1 MKVVGSNPYAVA
13 VEECY
18 GLDKIEFLQSHEN
31 LDIYQKAFDII
42 EKYFGSEE
50 EDGKLAPQIDNQ
62 AQQFQ
67 VLFFK
72 WKIMC
77 QIYQPTFILQFQF
90 NPHQESASFQF

>member
-1 MKVVGSNPYAVA
+1 M
-13 VEECY
+13 EECY

-42 EKYFGSEE
+42 EKYFGSDE

-67 VLFFK
+67 VLFQK
-72 WKIMC
+72 YSKN
-77 QIYQPTFILQFQF
+77 QNDNF
-90 NPHQESASFQF
+90 NYVSF